1 MIRINVAQQL
11 TQPVG
16 VTRLYKVSET
26 DKASGYKIEGEL
38 NLVRTDKG
46 ILIIGEL
53 DTTQRLTCSRCL
65 EIFEYPLTL
74 SLSEEFVPTMDI
86 ISGTPV
92 PVPEGLFTIDS
103 SHEICVDD
111 ALNQYKL
118 MALPMKPLCKSD
130 CRGLCD
136 HCGMNLNN
144 GDCTCSHDVDPRWA
158 VLAGLASTVKREV

>member
-16 VTRLYKVSET
+16 VTKLYKVSET
-26 DKASGYKIEGEL
+26 DKATGYKVEGAL
-38 NLVRTDKG
+38 KLTRTDKG
-46 ILIIGEL
+46 ILVTGEL
-53 DTTQRLTCSRCL
+53 DTAQRLTCSRCL

-74 SLSEEFVPTMDI
+74 SLAEEFVPTMDI
-86 ISGTPV
+86 ISGTSV
-92 PVPEGLFTIDS
+92 PVPEGVFTVDN

-111 ALNQYKL
+111 ALAQYTL

-136 HCGMNLNN
+136 HCGVNLNN
-144 GDCTCSHDVDPRWA
+144 GVCTCSHDADHRWA
-158 VLAGLASTVKREV
+158 ALAGLASTTKR